1 MSKRSAHVYSLPDG
15 RWIMMTL
22 TDQEAYE
29 YERDRFGEAL
39 ALENW
44 REIREWRD
52 AGRPPALRLPDG
64 RNG

>member
-1 MSKRSAHVYSLPDG
+1 
-15 RWIMMTL
+15 MTL